1 MATGQRRTWS
11 TIAGIAITAIGPTLP
26 CNPPG
31 LPSPAAAPEAA
42 TARPARLPAAAAVAL
57 AAAACV
63 NTNRRKGR

>member
-1 MATGQRRTWS
+1 MATTGQRRTWS
-11 TIAGIAITAIGPTLP
+11 TLAGIAITAIGPNLP

-31 LPSPAAAPEAA
+31 LPTPAAAEAA
-42 TARPARLPAAAAVAL
+42 AARPARLPAAAAVAL